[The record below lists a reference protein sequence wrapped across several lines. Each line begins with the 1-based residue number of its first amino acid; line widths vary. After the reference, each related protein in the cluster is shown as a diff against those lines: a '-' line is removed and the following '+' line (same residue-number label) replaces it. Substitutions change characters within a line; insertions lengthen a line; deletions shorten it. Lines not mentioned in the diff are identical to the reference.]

1 MSPDCP
7 SYLPV
12 ISGDSEGQEVPH
24 NKYEGPYGEEHGP
37 ALPNTEYG
45 PALPDYIQAQIQE
58 VDSDSEMLGKEKDN
72 RFRYYQQLWR
82 LYSKRFKYGRK

>member
-72 RFRYYQQLWR
+72 RFAYYQQQ
-82 LYSKRFKYGRK
+82 